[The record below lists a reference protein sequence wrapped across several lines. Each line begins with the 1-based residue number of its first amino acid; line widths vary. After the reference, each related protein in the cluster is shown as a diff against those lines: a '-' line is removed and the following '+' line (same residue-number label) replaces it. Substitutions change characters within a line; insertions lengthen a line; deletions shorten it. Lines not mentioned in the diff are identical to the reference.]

1 MNKLQLDLIE
11 KKNVL
16 GADLNKQGRF
26 QDELAKVKMSIF
38 ENDYNMGKQESA
50 IMKVEKMIKNNEIKD
65 AQQLSDSYLK
75 LSKWIYDFKD
85 SKDQNSKKQPS
96 LSQSMTDDDFKKAI

>member
-1 MNKLQLDLIE
+1 
-11 KKNVL
+11 
-16 GADLNKQGRF
+16 
-26 QDELAKVKMSIF
+26 MSIF
-38 ENDYNMGKQESA
+38 ENDYNMGKQEQA

-85 SKDQNSKKQPS
+85 IKE
-96 LSQSMTDDDFKKAI
+96 